1 MKLSICIV
9 SWNTRDLLKKC
20 LASIY
25 KHPPSCDF
33 EIFVAD
39 NNSSDGTPD
48 MVARYFPQV
57 FLIKNKENLG
67 FAGANNQI
75 IEKAK
80 GKYILLLNPD
90 TEVFEGSIDILI
102 DLLDKN
108 PGAGVVAPKLLNS
121 DGSLQRS
128 CMGFPTL
135 GAMTM
140 RQLFLETLLP
150 FNPYTKKYLMTGFK
164 HDRLAEV
171 DQPMGACLLVRKEI
185 IDKLGAFDPQY
196 YMFFDEVDLCF
207 RIKKAGWKIFF
218 DPASRVMH
226 HGGTA
231 VRKWSPFKL
240 SRVWT
245 ASRNYYFR
253 KHYGH
258 TVLWCL
264 YLADMTRVIIIA
276 LVILLLFRIALS
288 ASFLGY

>member
-218 DPASRVMH
+218 DPAPSVMH

-253 KHYGH
+253 KHYGNPA
-258 TVLWCL
+258 LFAL

>member
-9 SWNTRDLLKKC
+9 SWNTRDLLRKC

-25 KHPPSCDF
+25 KYPPSCDF
-33 EIFVAD
+33 EVFVAD
-39 NNSSDGTPD
+39 NHSSDGTPD
-48 MVARYFPQV
+48 MVAKDFPQV
-57 FLIKNKENLG
+57 LLIKNKENLG
-67 FAGANNQI
+67 FARANNQI
-75 IEKAK
+75 IEKTK
-80 GKYILLLNPD
+80 GTHILLLNPD
-90 TEVFEGSIDILI
+90 TEVFERSIDILI

-108 PGAGVVAPKLLNS
+108 PDAGVVAPKLINS

-135 GAMTM
+135 GAMAM
-140 RQLFLETLLP
+140 RQLFLEALLP
-150 FNPYTKKYLMTGFK
+150 FNPYTKRYLMTGFK

-253 KHYGH
+253 KHYGNPA
-258 TVLWCL
+258 LFAL